1 MDEIKEEPDG
11 LYNEE
16 QIEYFQDVATD
27 SLTYPSFN
35 VLNDILEDN
44 KIESDELTS
53 LNEPE
58 LNEVM
63 YTNSELLQNIEV
75 LGELSF

>member
-58 LNEVM
+58 LNDVM